1 MEVDIVYNLGK
12 YPVDTESREE
22 KCGSKWS
29 LADVRAEETPH
40 NRYNMRPFTPP
51 HIYAC
56 PLLGVVSSACIN
68 NKEGHM
74 MYTAKKSSQVL
85 LLEPFGAC
93 CLCKEEEGVKSY
105 LWIILH
111 MWCYRM
117 NMKWCLV
124 CSATHWIG
132 RRIVWGEMVCDRWAA
147 S

>member
-1 MEVDIVYNLGK
+1 MQVDIVYNLGK

-68 NKEGHM
+68 IVEGL
-74 MYTAKKSSQVL
+74 TVRQDDWRNVL
-85 LLEPFGAC
+85 
-93 CLCKEEEGVKSY
+93 
-105 LWIILH
+105 
-111 MWCYRM
+111 
-117 NMKWCLV
+117 
-124 CSATHWIG
+124 
-132 RRIVWGEMVCDRWAA
+132 
-147 S
+147 

>member
-1 MEVDIVYNLGK
+1 MQVDIAYNLGK

-68 NKEGHM
+68 NREGHM
-74 MYTAKKSSQVL
+74 VYTTKKWRKVL
-85 LLEPFGAC
+85 FLEPFWWVLLVHRGGRSIV
-93 CLCKEEEGVKSY
+93 LFV
-105 LWIILH
+105 H
-111 MWCYRM
+111 NTMWCYRM

>member
-1 MEVDIVYNLGK
+1 MQVDIVYNLGK

-56 PLLGVVSSACIN
+56 PLLYIVSSACIN
-68 NKEGHM
+68 NREGHM
-74 MYTAKKSSQVL
+74 VYTAKKMETSSLTCTIWWVL
-85 LLEPFGAC
+85 LVQRGGRSIVLF
-93 CLCKEEEGVKSY
+93 VRNTV
-105 LWIILH
+105 
-111 MWCYRM
+111 WCYRM
-117 NMKWCLV
+117 NKKWCLV